1 MIFNYIYMVRGSW
14 NLGEALFTRPKFKN
28 RGFRPDFLPFNC
40 KENGL
45 YTVKFLGLFW
55 GRFGLSNKGLNRV
68 CATSQLGVLFQ
79 VDWSEPK
86 KAKFEAKSVSL
97 LTAYNDKKCDKW
109 ILRHNKINSLSL
121 KDFQKS
127 AVRFGSVDRSVSVR
141 GSDTHPPIDHSRPQ
155 APPPYL
161 PLPINCKD
169 FQRGFIRL
177 YSMGLVIVISSDFEK
192 GVAQG
197 DL

>member
-1 MIFNYIYMVRGSW
+1 MIFKYIYMVRGTW

-97 LTAYNDKKCDKW
+97 YGYSFKVLPSLLTAHNDKKCDKW
-109 ILRHNKINSLSL
+109 ILRHNKINSLSFQ
-121 KDFQKS
+121 DFQKS
-127 AVRFGSVDRSVSVR
+127 AVRFGLVDRSVGVR
-141 GSDTHPPIDHSRPQ
+141 GSDTHPPLSTIHDVRPRRPTYHS
-155 APPPYL
+155 L
-161 PLPINCKD
+161 
-169 FQRGFIRL
+169 
-177 YSMGLVIVISSDFEK
+177 
-192 GVAQG
+192 
-197 DL
+197 